1 MLNFQFF
8 IPTRLIFGPGKLA
21 ELGTTPNLPK
31 GNKALIVIG
40 ESGAMITNGYLDKV
54 QAALGRQNI
63 ATIVFDN
70 ISPNPKS
77 DQIDE
82 AAKFAR
88 EKNIDFIVALG
99 GGSTIDAAKAIALLT
114 ANVGK
119 CWDFI
124 QAGSGGGITAENPSI
139 PLIAIPTTAGTGT
152 EADPWAVISK
162 SGGTEKISLG
172 NDSTFP
178 YMSIVDPE
186 LMLSVPP
193 RTTAYT
199 GIDAFFHAVETFVST
214 EHQPMSDM
222 LALESVHLIT
232 NYLPMAIEQ
241 GDNIEART
249 VMAWASTAAGMCET
263 LSRCISQHSLE
274 HALSAMYPDL
284 PHGLGLAKL
293 SLPYFKRLV
302 PGSPDR
308 FEDLAMAM
316 GYDTSEFDE
325 NQRASVFLEGL
336 RVLLDRTGLAE
347 ESLKTYGAKEED
359 VPKLVEIAMTT
370 MGKLFAFTPTEMDQ
384 DDLECIMSEAIAG

>member
-54 QAALGRQNI
+54 QAALGRQNV

-88 EKNIDFIVALG
+88 EKDIDFIVALG

-114 ANVGK
+114 TNVGK

-139 PLIAIPTTAGTGT
+139 PLITIPTTAGTGT

-186 LMLSVPP
+186 LMLSVPQ

-302 PGSPDR
+302 PGSPER

-336 RVLLDRTGLAE
+336 RALLERTGLAE

-384 DDLECIMSEAIAG
+384 DDLECIISEAIAG

>member
-54 QAALGRQNI
+54 QAALGRQNV

-88 EKNIDFIVALG
+88 EKDIDFIVALG

-114 ANVGK
+114 TNVGK

-162 SGGTEKISLG
+162 SSGTEKISLG

-186 LMLSVPP
+186 LMLSVPQ

-302 PGSPDR
+302 PGSPER

-336 RVLLDRTGLAE
+336 RALLERTGLAE

-384 DDLECIMSEAIAG
+384 DDLECIISEAIAG

>member
-31 GNKALIVIG
+31 GDKALIIIG

-54 QAALGRQNI
+54 QAALGKQNVS
-63 ATIVFDN
+63 TMVFDN

-82 AAKFAR
+82 AAKLAR

-114 ANVGK
+114 TNVGK

-124 QAGSGGGITAENPSI
+124 QAGSGGGIVAENPSA

-172 NDSTFP
+172 SDSTFP
-178 YMSIVDPE
+178 YMSIIDPE

-241 GDNIEART
+241 SDNIEART

-263 LSRCISQHSLE
+263 LSRCISHHSLE
-274 HALSAMYPDL
+274 HALSAMYPEL

-293 SLPYFKRLV
+293 SLPYFKRLI

-316 GYDTSEFDE
+316 GYDTSGFDE

-336 RVLLDRTGLAE
+336 RVLLERTGLAQ
-347 ESLKTYGAKEED
+347 ESLKNYGAKEED
-359 VPKLVEIAMTT
+359 VPQLVEIAMAT
-370 MGKLFAFTPTEMDQ
+370 MGKLFDYTPTEMDQ
-384 DDLECIMSEAIAG
+384 DDLECIVSEAIAG

>member
-21 ELGTTPNLPK
+21 ELGTITCLPK
-31 GNKALIVIG
+31 GDKALIVIG

-54 QAALGRQNI
+54 QAALGKQNVS
-63 ATIVFDN
+63 TIVFDN

-77 DQIDE
+77 DQVDE
-82 AAKFAR
+82 AAKIAR
-88 EKNIDFIVALG
+88 DKKVDFIVALG

-114 ANVGK
+114 TNVGK

-124 QAGSGGGITAENPSI
+124 QAGSGGGIIAENPAA

-152 EADPWAVISK
+152 EADQWAVISK

-172 NDSTFP
+172 TDSTFP
-178 YMSIVDPE
+178 TISIIDPE
-186 LMLSVPP
+186 LMISVPP

-232 NYLPMAIEQ
+232 NYLPMAIED
-241 GDNIEART
+241 GTNIEART

-274 HALSAMYPDL
+274 HALSAMYPEL

-302 PGSPDR
+302 PGSPER

-316 GYDTSEFDE
+316 GYDTSSFNE

-336 RVLLDRTGLAE
+336 RALLERTGLDQ

-359 VPKLVEIAMTT
+359 VPELVKIATET
-370 MGKLFAFTPTEMDQ
+370 MGKLFDFTPTEMDQ
-384 DDLECIMSEAIAG
+384 DDLECIMSEAIKG

>member
-21 ELGTTPNLPK
+21 ELGTTPDLPK
-31 GNKALIVIG
+31 GNKALIIIG

-54 QAALGRQNI
+54 QAALGRQNV

-88 EKNIDFIVALG
+88 EKGIDFIVALG

-114 ANVGK
+114 TNVGK

-178 YMSIVDPE
+178 FMSIIDPE
-186 LMLSVPP
+186 LMLSVPQ

-336 RVLLDRTGLAE
+336 RALLERTGLAE

-370 MGKLFAFTPTEMDQ
+370 MGKLFAFTPTEMNQ
-384 DDLECIMSEAIAG
+384 DELECIMSEAIAG

>member
-21 ELGTTPNLPK
+21 ELGTITTLPK
-31 GNKALIVIG
+31 GDKALIVIG
-40 ESGAMITNGYLDKV
+40 ESGAMVSNGYLDKV
-54 QAALGRQNI
+54 QAALGKQNVS
-63 ATIVFDN
+63 TIVFDN

-77 DQIDE
+77 NQVDE
-82 AAKFAR
+82 AAKIAR
-88 EKNIDFIVALG
+88 DKKVDFIVALG

-114 ANVGK
+114 TNVGK

-124 QAGSGGGITAENPSI
+124 QAGSGGGITAENPAA

-152 EADPWAVISK
+152 EADQWAVISK

-172 NDSTFP
+172 TDSTFP
-178 YMSIVDPE
+178 TISIIDPE
-186 LMLSVPP
+186 LMISVPP

-232 NYLPMAIEQ
+232 NYLPMAIED
-241 GDNIEART
+241 GTNIEART

-274 HALSAMYPDL
+274 HALSAMYPEL

-302 PGSPDR
+302 PGSPER

-316 GYDTSEFDE
+316 GYDTSSFEE

-336 RVLLDRTGLAE
+336 RVLLERTGLDQ

-359 VPKLVEIAMTT
+359 VPELVKIATET
-370 MGKLFAFTPTEMDQ
+370 MGKLFDFTPTEMDQ
-384 DDLECIMSEAIAG
+384 DDLECIMSEAIKG

>member
-54 QAALGRQNI
+54 QAALGRQNV

-114 ANVGK
+114 TNVGK

-186 LMLSVPP
+186 LMLSVPQ

-274 HALSAMYPDL
+274 HALSAMYPYL

-302 PGSPDR
+302 PGSPER

-336 RVLLDRTGLAE
+336 RALLERTGLAE

-384 DDLECIMSEAIAG
+384 DDLECIISEAIAG

>member
-21 ELGTTPNLPK
+21 ELGTITTLPK
-31 GNKALIVIG
+31 GDKALIVIG
-40 ESGAMITNGYLDKV
+40 ESGAMVSNGYLDKV
-54 QAALGRQNI
+54 QAALGKQNV

-77 DQIDE
+77 DQVDE
-82 AAKFAR
+82 AAKIAR
-88 EKNIDFIVALG
+88 DKKIDFIVALG

-114 ANVGK
+114 TNVGK

-124 QAGSGGGITAENPSI
+124 QAGSGGGITAENPAA

-152 EADPWAVISK
+152 EADQWAVISK
-162 SGGTEKISLG
+162 SGGAEKISLG
-172 NDSTFP
+172 TDSTFP
-178 YMSIVDPE
+178 TISIIDPE
-186 LMLSVPP
+186 LMVSVPP

-232 NYLPMAIEQ
+232 NYLPMAIED
-241 GDNIEART
+241 GTNIEART

-274 HALSAMYPDL
+274 HALSAMYPEL

-302 PGSPDR
+302 PGSPER

-316 GYDTSEFDE
+316 GYDTSSFEE

-336 RVLLDRTGLAE
+336 RVLLERTGLDQ

-359 VPKLVEIAMTT
+359 VPELVKIAMET
-370 MGKLFAFTPTEMDQ
+370 MGKLFDFTPTEMDQ
-384 DDLECIMSEAIAG
+384 DDLECIMSEAIKG

>member
-8 IPTRLIFGPGKLA
+8 IPTRLIFGPGKIA
-21 ELGTTPNLPK
+21 ELGTTSNLPK
-31 GNKALIVIG
+31 GDKALIVIG
-40 ESGAMITNGYLDKV
+40 ESRAMITNGYLDKV
-54 QAALGRQNI
+54 QAALGRQNV
-63 ATIVFDN
+63 ATIVFDK

-88 EKNIDFIVALG
+88 EKKIDFIVALG
-99 GGSTIDAAKAIALLT
+99 GGSTIDAAKVIAMLT

-162 SGGTEKISLG
+162 SDGTEKISLG

-178 YMSIVDPE
+178 FMSIVDPE

-222 LALESVHLIT
+222 LSLESVHLIT
-232 NYLPMAIEQ
+232 NYLPMAIEN

-336 RVLLDRTGLAE
+336 RALLERTGLAE